1 MMQETA
7 RFAGLHATTETW
19 PVGVLFSRSGI
30 TAISEVSQLQG
41 TILAISE
48 INADGGVLGKQIV
61 PFILDPESDPA
72 KYASFAASLIMDRG
86 VRNIFGSSASFTR
99 KAVIPV
105 VERRGGLLWYSIGY
119 EGFEYSTNVVYT
131 GPAPNQ
137 LHLPLAA
144 FLFPRYGTRIFCVG
158 SDYLFPRESNRI
170 MRDLVLELGGAIV
183 GERYLPFDAQRES
196 FVGVV
201 REARSLGANVI
212 FSTVLGSG
220 IAALYDA
227 YAAEKLDPQK
237 TPIASLTTNEV
248 HLQEAWVEPLP
259 GHIVSAPYF
268 EAIRSE
274 RNAGFVS
281 RYFRRFGSARPV
293 DACAEA
299 AYFTVLLFA
308 RALERVG
315 TLEPEDLRREVLGLE
330 VAAPQGQV
338 TIDPDNG
345 HAYLWPRIAVTSEG
359 RKLSI
364 VSEPSAAMKPDPY
377 LVNYVGLTRIDQEA

>member
-1 MMQETA
+1 MLD
-7 RFAGLHATTETW
+7 FGVGSKGAGSTDVW
-19 PVGVLFSRSGI
+19 PVGIMFSRSGI
-30 TAISEVSQLQG
+30 TAISEISQLQG

-61 PFILDPESDPA
+61 PLIFDPESDPHN
-72 KYASFAASLIMDRG
+72 YATIAASLIMDRG
-86 VRNIFGSSASFTR
+86 VSNIFGCSASFSR

-119 EGFEYSTNVVYT
+119 EGFEYSPNVVYT

-144 FLFPRYGTRIFCVG
+144 FLFPRYGSKIFCVG

-170 MRDLVLELGGAIV
+170 MRDLVSDFDGKIV
-183 GERYLPFDAQRES
+183 GERYVPFNADKEAFIEI
-196 FVGVV
+196 V
-201 REARSLGANVI
+201 REAKAGGSNVI

-227 YAAEKLDPQK
+227 YAVEGLDPR
-237 TPIASLTTNEV
+237 TVPIASLTTNEV
-248 HLQEAWVEPLP
+248 HLQQMWFEPQP

-268 EAIRSE
+268 ESIRSE
-274 RNAGFVS
+274 RNAKFVA
-281 RYFRRFGSARPV
+281 RYYRRFGSTRPA

-308 RALERVG
+308 RALGRAG
-315 TLEPEDLRREVLGLE
+315 TLEPEQLRKEVLGLE

-338 TIDPDNG
+338 IVDPDNS
-345 HAYLWPRIAVTSEG
+345 HTYLWPRIGLTTAG
-359 RKLSI
+359 RKFEI
-364 VSEPSAAMKPDPY
+364 ASESTSAMKPDPY
-377 LVNYVGLTRIDQEA
+377 LVNYVGLSQVG